1 MTRTLALALLSV
13 VLVASMAFGGVP
25 QLVNYQGKLTDAVGK
40 PVTATKSMEFA
51 FYDAASGGTQL
62 GGFTETQKVSV
73 TTGIFNVL
81 IGSATAG
88 GVPASVFS
96 GTNVYLSVKVAGE
109 ELEPRQR
116 IASVAYAYRAASAD
130 SAAGSTN
137 ADLLDSLD
145 STQFLRSDASDTTSG
160 TLTVERGV
168 DATGTN
174 GHQMILPGG
183 GFEIVPGNPG
193 LKATGTA
200 GGLLTPG
207 APAVEAIGGGGT
219 LIGSIDT
226 AIRSIGNVY
235 FLNHDDPWHG
245 IYFNPGNGTSDYACD
260 MGLYGSTGTSYA
272 GIRFQFDTEYTA
284 DNGPRFRT
292 GDGSVFSIYGSSVS
306 DPRQLRFSG
315 PSYGE
320 LILDWAN
327 GVIQLG
333 GSTADTVKV
342 PADIEGGLRV
352 YHDIGGGANSCAIR
366 AENTNAGGIAY
377 TGVVTSTDACAVFIN
392 KGTGDI
398 IRGFSGATGGNMVT
412 ELSSSGFLRSA
423 AFYTGPDG
431 TAPPQ
436 VFAGGFNFTT
446 DAGDITASGDLMAN
460 DNLIVGSNA
469 YIQGDM
475 YVSGAKHAVVNTQ
488 DFGMR
493 KVYADESAEVFFFD
507 RGSARLADGS
517 ATIELD
523 PIFLETVTIDDGHPM
538 IVFASPTG
546 ECRGVYVAETTGKS
560 FVVKEL
566 GNGKSGATFTW
577 EVGAKRK
584 GYENVRLA
592 KPEIPASH

>member
-174 GHQMILPGG
+174 GRQMILPGG

-398 IRGFSGATGGNMVT
+398 IRGFSGATGGNMLFRVLNSGRVVCT
-412 ELSSSGFLRSA
+412 ELQLTGGADIAEPFNVVDAAKIEPGMVVSIDADNPGKLRLS
-423 AFYTGPDG
+423 T
-431 TAPPQ
+431 TAYDTQ
-436 VFAGGFNFTT
+436 VAG
-446 DAGDITASGDLMAN
+446 I
-460 DNLIVGSNA
+460 
-469 YIQGDM
+469 
-475 YVSGAKHAVVNTQ
+475 VSGAGGVKPGLTMKQ
-488 DFGMR
+488 EGTP
-493 KVYADESAEVFFFD
+493 
-507 RGSARLADGS
+507 ADGS
-517 ATIELD
+517 HPVALSGRVYCWCD
-523 PIFLETVTIDDGHPM
+523 ASNGPIKPGDLLTTSSTPGHAMKVSDRDRANGAM
-538 IVFASPTG
+538 IGKAMTALKEG
-546 ECRGVYVAETTGKS
+546 RGLVLVLVS
-560 FVVKEL
+560 L
-566 GNGKSGATFTW
+566 Q
-577 EVGAKRK
+577 
-584 GYENVRLA
+584 
-592 KPEIPASH
+592 

>member
-377 TGVVTSTDACAVFIN
+377 TGTVTSTDACAVFIN

-398 IRGFSGATGGNMVT
+398 IRGFSGATGGNMLFRVLNSGRVVCT
-412 ELSSSGFLRSA
+412 ELQLTGGADIAEPFNVVDAAKIEPGMVVSIDADNPGKLRLS
-423 AFYTGPDG
+423 T
-431 TAPPQ
+431 TAYDTQ
-436 VFAGGFNFTT
+436 VAG
-446 DAGDITASGDLMAN
+446 I
-460 DNLIVGSNA
+460 
-469 YIQGDM
+469 
-475 YVSGAKHAVVNTQ
+475 VSGAGGVKPGLTMKQ
-488 DFGMR
+488 EGTP
-493 KVYADESAEVFFFD
+493 
-507 RGSARLADGS
+507 ADGS
-517 ATIELD
+517 HPVALSGRVYCWCD
-523 PIFLETVTIDDGHPM
+523 ASNGPIKPGDLLTTSSTPGHAMKVSDRDRANGAM
-538 IVFASPTG
+538 IGKAMTALKEG
-546 ECRGVYVAETTGKS
+546 RGLVLVLVS
-560 FVVKEL
+560 L
-566 GNGKSGATFTW
+566 Q
-577 EVGAKRK
+577 
-584 GYENVRLA
+584 
-592 KPEIPASH
+592 